1 MIGDN
6 NPLVILAFIAVCLA
20 LLRGIAID
28 GARIENYCQPV
39 EKWVPDE
46 HCKEAGN
53 LTIILMLVAL
63 GGCGFI
69 YFLLNLVAG

>member
-28 GARIENYCQPV
+28 GARIENYRQPV
-39 EKWVPDE
+39 EKWVPHE
-46 HCKEAGN
+46 HC
-53 LTIILMLVAL
+53 
-63 GGCGFI
+63 
-69 YFLLNLVAG
+69 